1 MRLLIRKIL
10 KSRGRDLIKYE
21 PRLIDFLEHRKIDV
35 VVDVGAN
42 TGQFAALLRKDR
54 YAGRI
59 ISLEPIA
66 SVFEQLQTTAAG
78 DPLWTTL
85 NLAAGAH
92 NGTAEIGVSDDTV
105 FSSMLAV
112 NRTASDFDPRAR
124 VVARETIQV
133 RRLDELLAD
142 LQGRIFLK
150 IDTQGFEAQVLDGA
164 GEWMSRVAGVQ
175 MELPC
180 VHLYDGVWTMSQAM
194 AAMERL
200 GFTLFQARP
209 VNVSKTDSIA
219 PIELDCVFGRPG

>member
-1 MRLLIRKIL
+1 MRLLIRKFL

-21 PRLIDFLEHRKIDV
+21 PRLIDFLENRKIDV

-42 TGQFAALLRKDR
+42 RGQFAVLLRKDR

-66 SVFEQLQTTAAG
+66 AVFQSLRQTAAG
-78 DPLWTTL
+78 DALWTTL
-85 NLAAGAH
+85 NVAAGAE
-92 NGTAEIGVSDDTV
+92 NGTAEIGVSEETV
-105 FSSMLAV
+105 FSSMLPV
-112 NRTASDFDPRAR
+112 NQAASAFDPTSR

-133 RRLDELLAD
+133 RRLDELMAD
-142 LQGRIFLK
+142 LEGRIFLK
-150 IDTQGFEAQVLDGA
+150 IDTQGFEAQVLEGA
-164 GEWMSRVAGVQ
+164 GAWMSRVIGVQ

-209 VNVSKTDSIA
+209 VSLSKTDPIA

>member
-1 MRLLIRKIL
+1 MRLLIRKFL

-21 PRLIDFLEHRKIDV
+21 PRLIDFLENRKIDV

-42 TGQFAALLRKDR
+42 RGQFAVLLRKDR

-66 SVFEQLQTTAAG
+66 EVFESLQRTAAG

-85 NLAAGAH
+85 NVAAGAQ
-92 NGTAEIGVSDDTV
+92 NGPAEIGVSEETV
-105 FSSMLAV
+105 FSSMLPV
-112 NRTASDFDPRAR
+112 NQAASDFDPTSR

-133 RRLDELLAD
+133 RRLDELMAD
-142 LQGRIFLK
+142 LEGRIFLK
-150 IDTQGFEAQVLDGA
+150 IDTQGFEAQVLEGA
-164 GEWMSRVAGVQ
+164 GAWMSRVIGVQ

-209 VNVSKTDSIA
+209 VSLSKTDPIA